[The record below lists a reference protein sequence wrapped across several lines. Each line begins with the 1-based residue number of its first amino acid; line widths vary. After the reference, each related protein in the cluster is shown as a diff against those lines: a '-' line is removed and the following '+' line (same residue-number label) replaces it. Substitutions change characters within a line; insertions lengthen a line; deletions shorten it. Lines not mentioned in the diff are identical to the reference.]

1 MRLCF
6 LGNGSAVPG
15 AGNGFT
21 SLLVGAGPALVLVDA
36 GDNAYRSIL
45 EAGEDPLAF
54 DAVALTHGH
63 ADHLGGFPAL
73 VAALD
78 CIGRR
83 KELVA
88 VAQPAVEAQARSL
101 LALFGL
107 APGSLSFPL
116 RFAAAWGAE
125 AIGVGL
131 LDGNHGIPTAMVD
144 FRSGGARLLYTSDT
158 RYDPD
163 RLAAVAGSCQ
173 TLIHEATYSHAS
185 LPADTGHSSA
195 LQAGL
200 AASEVGAE
208 TLFLCHFQESAYRG
222 SDDPGAE
229 AARVFAGHVIVP
241 ELLTWYPIP

>member
-6 LGNGSAVPG
+6 LGNGSAVPA

-21 SLLVGAGPALVLVDA
+21 SLLVGAGPSLVLVDA
-36 GDNAYRSIL
+36 GDDAYRSIL
-45 EAGEDPLAF
+45 EAGEEPAAF

-78 CIGRR
+78 CAGRR
-83 KELVA
+83 KELA
-88 VAQPAVEAQARSL
+88 VLAPPAVEAQARSL

-107 APGSLSFPL
+107 EPGGLSFSL
-116 RFAAAWGAE
+116 RFVPAWAAE
-125 AIGVGL
+125 SVSVGL

-144 FRSGGARLLYTSDT
+144 FRSGGDRLLYTSDT
-158 RYDPD
+158 RFEPG
-163 RLAAVAGSCQ
+163 RLAAVAGSCT
-173 TLIHEATYSHAS
+173 TLIHEATYSHAC

-200 AASEVGAE
+200 AASEVGAAS
-208 TLFLCHFQESAYRG
+208 LFLCHFQESAYRRG
-222 SDDPGAE
+222 EDPGAE
-229 AARVFAGHVIVP
+229 AARSFAGRVVVP
-241 ELLTWYPIP
+241 EPLKWYPIP